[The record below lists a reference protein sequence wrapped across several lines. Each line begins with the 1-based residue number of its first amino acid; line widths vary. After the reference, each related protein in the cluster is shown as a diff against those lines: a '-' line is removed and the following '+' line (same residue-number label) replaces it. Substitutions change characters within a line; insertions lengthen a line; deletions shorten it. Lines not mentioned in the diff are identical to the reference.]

1 MTEWNIVT
9 VIVVIVGLI
18 GTVAA
23 PLMKNTKAMTQL
35 GGEIKNLIYRIEQ
48 NEKETDELKVKA
60 SSRHKQIFDRLDEQ
74 GEKSTTTRAE
84 YLLSNTNT
92 RRKSNENQLESQIKK
107 RLLVAWH
114 YISRNC
120 SRFCYS

>member
-23 PLMKNTKAMTQL
+23 PLVKNTRAMTQL
-35 GGEIKNLIYRIEQ
+35 SGEIKNLIYRIEQ

-74 GEKSTTTRAE
+74 GEKINNHEGRISA
-84 YLLSNTNT
+84 
-92 RRKSNENQLESQIKK
+92 LEHKEEK
-107 RLLVAWH
+107 
-114 YISRNC
+114 
-120 SRFCYS
+120 

>member
-23 PLMKNTKAMTQL
+23 PLMKNTRAMTQL
-35 GGEIKNLIYRIEQ
+35 SGEIKNLIYRIEQ

-60 SSRHKQIFDRLDEQ
+60 SSRHKQIFERLDEQ
-74 GEKSTTTRAE
+74 GEKINNHEGRISA
-84 YLLSNTNT
+84 
-92 RRKSNENQLESQIKK
+92 LEHKEDK
-107 RLLVAWH
+107 
-114 YISRNC
+114 
-120 SRFCYS
+120 

>member
-23 PLMKNTKAMTQL
+23 PLIKNTRAMTQL
-35 GGEIKNLIYRIEQ
+35 SGEIKNLIYRIEQ
-48 NEKETDELKVKA
+48 NEKETDELKNKA

-74 GEKSTTTRAE
+74 GEKINNHEGRISA
-84 YLLSNTNT
+84 
-92 RRKSNENQLESQIKK
+92 LEHKEEK
-107 RLLVAWH
+107 
-114 YISRNC
+114 
-120 SRFCYS
+120 

>member
-23 PLMKNTKAMTQL
+23 PLMKNTRAMTQL

-48 NEKETDELKVKA
+48 NEKETNEIKVKA
-60 SSRHKQIFDRLDEQ
+60 SSRHKEIFERLDEQ
-74 GEKSTTTRAE
+74 GEKINNHEGRISALE
-84 YLLSNTNT
+84 HKE
-92 RRKSNENQLESQIKK
+92 RKQ
-107 RLLVAWH
+107 
-114 YISRNC
+114 
-120 SRFCYS
+120 

>member
-18 GTVAA
+18 GAVAA

-48 NEKETDELKVKA
+48 NEKETNEIKVKA
-60 SSRHKQIFDRLDEQ
+60 SSRHKEIFERLDEQ
-74 GEKSTTTRAE
+74 GEEINNHEGRISALEHKE
-84 YLLSNTNT
+84 
-92 RRKSNENQLESQIKK
+92 RK
-107 RLLVAWH
+107 
-114 YISRNC
+114 
-120 SRFCYS
+120 